1 MSKIKK
7 LWKVLAGSIS
17 WNLKAP
23 DMSDAAMKY
32 SKKRGEEEAR
42 QTSLEKGKQIL
53 P

>member
-23 DMSDAAMKY
+23 DMSDTAMKD
-32 SKKRGEEEAR
+32 SKKSRQKEAHHDE
-42 QTSLEKGKQIL
+42 LKKGL
-53 P
+53 AG